1 MQSRQVPVSP
11 ALVLALLGAWAVAS
25 ALWFV
30 SPWFPMQ
37 TLAGLEQ
44 ATGGWLSVTLLASAT
59 IGLVELAILLGP
71 GRQSLAGL
79 GWQPTHLGPAL
90 QVALLLWL
98 LMQAGSLLGGAG
110 EPGPWLPWHPSW
122 ERGLGIALG
131 PLLAQLLGT
140 ALFEETVFRGFLWPQ
155 LSARLGG
162 GRRGA
167 WLGALLSQAAFAAL
181 HVPILLHNGVAPGE
195 LAGPLLGLFLSG
207 LVLLTVY
214 AATGNL
220 FIAVGIH
227 ALGNAP
233 TLLFQPQG
241 LPPSVWL
248 LGGTLV
254 LIALAWWWRRK
265 NETRLA
271 AGSRA
276 MAPD

>member
-1 MQSRQVPVSP
+1 
-11 ALVLALLGAWAVAS
+11 
-25 ALWFV
+25 
-30 SPWFPMQ
+30 
-37 TLAGLEQ
+37 
-44 ATGGWLSVTLLASAT
+44 
-59 IGLVELAILLGP
+59 
-71 GRQSLAGL
+71 
-79 GWQPTHLGPAL
+79 
-90 QVALLLWL
+90 
-98 LMQAGSLLGGAG
+98 
-110 EPGPWLPWHPSW
+110 
-122 ERGLGIALG
+122 
-131 PLLAQLLGT
+131 
-140 ALFEETVFRGFLWPQ
+140 VFRGFLWPQ

-162 GRRGA
+162 GRCGA

-271 AGSRA
+271 AGSMA